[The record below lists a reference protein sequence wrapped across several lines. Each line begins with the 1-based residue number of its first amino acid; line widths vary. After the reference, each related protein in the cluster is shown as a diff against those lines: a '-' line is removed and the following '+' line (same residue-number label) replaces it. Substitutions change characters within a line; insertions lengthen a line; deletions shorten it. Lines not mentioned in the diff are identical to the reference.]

1 MIPYILFALIASTTF
16 ADTWL
21 ADGQA
26 LGSGSAGTV
35 SELTF
40 DNGVQLVGSSNG
52 VAVLVGTNT
61 FPLLKEGDVPP
72 PDLPVFDDY
81 SIVDQPTGAK
91 GVAPR
96 YDLNDAL
103 FAWHISQL
111 ESATIGMVDSWF
123 WSPDSVTG
131 LASLAGSTFVEDVGV
146 RNYAPAPAWAML
158 FDGEDDYAQSDDI
171 LSMTGTNYTWQAW
184 IYRTSNLGSPWSA
197 LSFGLYGCPGALGL
211 AGYNDMWNLDAACLG
226 ISVYGYGQRG
236 SEWIHALGVQSEGI
250 QTFYLNGVPM
260 GTTTDNQ
267 FIPPEYPI
275 YFGGNRLG
283 NFENYLGGRLDEVVI
298 WDRALSSNEVAALY
312 NGGAGYY
319 LTTNDPIAAEA
330 VAIYHMDEG
339 SGSTLADSSTAGN
352 DATAYEG
359 PTWAPGLVQAPNGA
373 AVGAT
378 NTTDSINLDFVPATV
393 RGIVM
398 TQAEAPLTTN
408 AFTLA
413 VSRDN
418 GVTWNNIALSESA
431 YPSSDSS
438 YQLFAGLVSVTNQPS
453 GTQIV
458 FRVTQSDTAQT
469 LCGVGGSWR

>member
-1 MIPYILFALIASTTF
+1 MIPYILFALIASTSF

-158 FDGEDDYAQSDDI
+158 FDGEDDYAQSDNNHA
-171 LSMTGTNYTWQAW
+171 MAGPNYSWQAW
-184 IYRTSNLGSPWSA
+184 VYRTYYLGSSWSA
-197 LSFGLYGCPGALGL
+197 LSFGHYSCPGSLGL
-211 AGYNDMWNLDAACLG
+211 NGINDLWQLDAACAG
-226 ISVYGYGQRG
+226 VPAYNYGQREG
-236 SEWIHALGVQSEGI
+236 EWIHMVGI
-250 QTFYLNGVPM
+250 QDNGTQLFYLNGAHM
-260 GTTTDNQ
+260 GSASDNQ
-267 FIPPEYPI
+267 IPPESP
-275 YFGGNRLG
+275 FWLGGNRLG
-283 NFENYLGGRLDEVVI
+283 NFENYLGGRLDEVVV

-359 PTWAPGLVQAPNGA
+359 PTWAPGLVQGPNGA

-378 NTTDSINLDFVPATV
+378 NTTDTINLDFVPATV

-408 AFTLA
+408 AFILA
-413 VSRDN
+413 VSRNN

>member
-1 MIPYILFALIASTTF
+1 
-16 ADTWL
+16 
-21 ADGQA
+21 
-26 LGSGSAGTV
+26 
-35 SELTF
+35 
-40 DNGVQLVGSSNG
+40 
-52 VAVLVGTNT
+52 VLVGTNT

-103 FAWHISQL
+103 FTWHISQL

-146 RNYAPAPAWAML
+146 RNYAPAPDWAML
-158 FDGEDDYAQSDDI
+158 FDGSDDYAMSDADHTMPGDDY
-171 LSMTGTNYTWQAW
+171 SFQAW
-184 IYRTSNLGSPWSA
+184 VYRTSNLGGNWSA
-197 LSFGLYGCPGALGL
+197 LSIGMYGCPGALGL
-211 AGYNDMWNLDAACLG
+211 NGINDLWQLDAACAG
-226 ISVYGYGQRG
+226 VPAYGFGQRAD
-236 SEWIHALGVQSEGI
+236 EWVHMVGVQSNGT
-250 QTFYLNGVPM
+250 QYFYLNGEEVGSAP
-260 GTTTDNQ
+260 DNQ
-267 FIPPEYPI
+267 SLPASPI
-275 YFGGNRLG
+275 WMGGNRLG
-283 NFENYLGGRLDEVVI
+283 NFESYLGGRLDEVVV
-298 WDRALSSNEVAALY
+298 WGRALSSNEVAALY

-319 LTTNDPIAAEA
+319 LTTNDPIAADA
-330 VAIYHMDEG
+330 VAIYHFDEG
-339 SGSTLADSSTAGN
+339 TGTTTEDASIYGN

-359 PTWAPGLVQAPNGA
+359 PTWAPGLVQGPNGS

-408 AFTLA
+408 AFILA

-438 YQLFAGLVSVTNQPS
+438 YQLFAGLVSITNQPS

>member
-1 MIPYILFALIASTTF
+1 
-16 ADTWL
+16 
-21 ADGQA
+21 
-26 LGSGSAGTV
+26 
-35 SELTF
+35 
-40 DNGVQLVGSSNG
+40 
-52 VAVLVGTNT
+52 
-61 FPLLKEGDVPP
+61 
-72 PDLPVFDDY
+72 
-81 SIVDQPTGAK
+81 VDQPTGAK

-103 FAWHISQL
+103 FTWHISQL

-158 FDGEDDYAQSDDI
+158 FDGEDDYAQSDNDQTMAGPDH
-171 LSMTGTNYTWQAW
+171 SMQAWVYRVSHLGGPWQA
-184 IYRTSNLGSPWSA
+184 
-197 LSFGLYGCPGALGL
+197 LSVGGYGCPLALGL
-211 AGYNDMWNLDAACLG
+211 NGINDMWQLDAACAG
-226 ISVYGYGQRG
+226 VPAYEYGQRAG
-236 SEWIHALGVQSEGI
+236 EWIHMVGI
-250 QTFYLNGVPM
+250 QTNGTHLFYLNGV
-260 GTTTDNQ
+260 
-267 FIPPEYPI
+267 FIGSESNTQTLPESPI
-275 YFGGNRLG
+275 WLGGNRLG
-283 NFENYLGGRLDEVVI
+283 NFENYLGGRLDEVVV

-319 LTTNDPIAAEA
+319 LTTNDLIAAGA

-339 SGSTLADSSTAGN
+339 EGSTLADSSTAGN

-359 PTWAPGLVQAPNGA
+359 PTWAPGLVQGPNGA

>member
-131 LASLAGSTFVEDVGV
+131 LASLAGST
-146 RNYAPAPAWAML
+146 PSWK
-158 FDGEDDYAQSDDI
+158 
-171 LSMTGTNYTWQAW
+171 
-184 IYRTSNLGSPWSA
+184 
-197 LSFGLYGCPGALGL
+197 
-211 AGYNDMWNLDAACLG
+211 
-226 ISVYGYGQRG
+226 
-236 SEWIHALGVQSEGI
+236 
-250 QTFYLNGVPM
+250 
-260 GTTTDNQ
+260 
-267 FIPPEYPI
+267 
-275 YFGGNRLG
+275 
-283 NFENYLGGRLDEVVI
+283 
-298 WDRALSSNEVAALY
+298 
-312 NGGAGYY
+312 
-319 LTTNDPIAAEA
+319 
-330 VAIYHMDEG
+330 
-339 SGSTLADSSTAGN
+339 
-352 DATAYEG
+352 
-359 PTWAPGLVQAPNGA
+359 TWAC
-373 AVGAT
+373 AT
-378 NTTDSINLDFVPATV
+378 TRQPPRGPCCSMARMITPSPTTFSP
-393 RGIVM
+393 
-398 TQAEAPLTTN
+398 
-408 AFTLA
+408 
-413 VSRDN
+413 
-418 GVTWNNIALSESA
+418 
-431 YPSSDSS
+431 
-438 YQLFAGLVSVTNQPS
+438 
-453 GTQIV
+453 
-458 FRVTQSDTAQT
+458 
-469 LCGVGGSWR
+469 